1 MILALLFYTALALSL
16 FLIVNWIGRGSVAIG
31 YNSMELLPTSDDAPA
46 LNVSIRVATPIV
58 FTIIAATLL
67 YEIGWGIFV
76 AKIYIVAIIYVVFRW
91 IFNIAYGRRL
101 LVNWPKEIVLGF
113 VIIALNWI
121 VTQHVLKNRTSLLP
135 DHSNFISELWVLIC
149 LYLYN
154 IINRIHIGEGQGI
167 QRKYKHILSKAN
179 RFLKI
184 YGGLISANTNNDKLK
199 AIILAVMI
207 YEDFNRPRIARG
219 LENVIGKLGMAKTF
233 GLMQVN
239 SSQPISDWESVELG
253 IKKIIAAWER
263 EKLVIHSYNAE
274 YNTSVG
280 IISDYN
286 ADNDY
291 ISEVTEIADIV
302 ESRLY
307 RGTKDKLSSAE
318 QAPAK
323 VPELPAIQN
332 NATGLV
338 IETINSAGYTYVS
351 VAPEKEGLDWLAM
364 PESSVSVGDRIEYP
378 VTSPLT
384 NFNSK
389 TLNRTFSKI
398 MFIPSVKRI

>member
-1 MILALLFYTALALSL
+1 MILALLLYTALALSL

-31 YNSMELLPTSDDAPA
+31 YNSMELLPTSDEAPA
-46 LNVSIRVATPIV
+46 LNVSIRVATPVV

-67 YEIGWGIFV
+67 YEISWGIFV

-101 LVNWPKEIVLGF
+101 LVNWPKEIVLGV

-121 VTQHVLKNRTSLLP
+121 VTQHILKNRTSLLP

-154 IINRIHIGEGQGI
+154 IINRIRIGEGQST
-167 QRKYKHILSKAN
+167 QRKYKHIYYKAN

-184 YGGLISANTNNDKLK
+184 YGELISAHTSNDKLK
-199 AIILAVMI
+199 TVILAVMI
-207 YEDFNRPRIARG
+207 YEDFNRPRIARA
-219 LENVIGKLGMAKTF
+219 LENVAGKLGMAKTF
-233 GLMQVN
+233 GLMQVT
-239 SSQPISDWESVELG
+239 SSQPLSDWESVELG
-253 IKKIIAAWER
+253 IKKIITAWDR
-263 EKLVIHSYNAE
+263 EKFVFHSYSAE
-274 YNTSVG
+274 HNTAVG
-280 IISDYN
+280 IIRDYN
-286 ADNDY
+286 ADDDY
-291 ISEVTEIADIV
+291 ISEVIEIAEII
-302 ESRLY
+302 ENRLF
-307 RGTKDKLSSAE
+307 RGTTEKLSYAE
-318 QAPAK
+318 Q
-323 VPELPAIQN
+323 VPTKDPETPSIQN
-332 NATGLV
+332 HATGLI
-338 IETINSAGYTYVS
+338 IETINSGGYTYVS
-351 VAPEKEGLDWLAM
+351 VAPEKEELDWLAM
-364 PESSVSVGDRIEYP
+364 PESSVCVGDRIEYP